1 MNALE
6 RRLKR
11 LEQRTEIKP
20 GPRVIYLTPWLDA
33 DEPEES
39 PYLVKLSADR
49 WAHVCGAPLS
59 EAEAR
64 QLRENYQKEHRND
77 LRPDD

>member
-1 MNALE
+1 M
-6 RRLKR
+6 
-11 LEQRTEIKP
+11 EIKP

-39 PYLVKLSADR
+39 PYLVKLSAAL
-49 WAHVCGAPLS
+49 WAHVFGAPLS

-64 QLRENYQKEHRND
+64 HSEKIMKKSIERL
-77 LRPDD
+77 

>member
-1 MNALE
+1 MTALE
-6 RRLKR
+6 RRLER
-11 LEQRTEIKP
+11 LEQRMEIKP

-39 PYLVKLSADR
+39 PYLVKLSADL

-59 EAEAR
+59 EGEIR
-64 QLRENYQKEHRND
+64 KLREQYNRTADMH
-77 LRPDD
+77 